1 MENRKLFE
9 CVEILLKTGGLNGC
23 TFTVVLWKRGL
34 KRCEKIDTTKNRQIQ
49 KISKLSSKIDVWRSS
64 RAQRLDNYY
73 GLRKTG
79 SRPGTLT
86 GIRTTRLLELFRRK
100 RLSKRRLF
108 GNPEN
113 RKWHQNRPVEARSA
127 PGPSKNGPRERFWKN
142 TILYWNFD
150 GKMRDLWGI
159 CDPPEPLKL
168 QQAWDENVNSTKFR
182 FPGSVERKSKI
193 DVKREAKSWHF
204 GPPCGHGACGGR
216 LCLPSLTFWC
226 NAKKPCFFE
235 RPKIY

>member
-79 SRPGTLT
+79 SRPGTVPGKIRVTQNLFFARKGSPKGAFLEIPKIENGTKT
-86 GIRTTRLLELFRRK
+86 GRWRQDRHRDPLKTLSRSNFERIR
-100 RLSKRRLF
+100 
-108 GNPEN
+108 NINEN
-113 RKWHQNRPVEARSA
+113 LMGKWEICDEFVIHQNLLNCNKHGTKTSILQNYDSPV
-127 PGPSKNGPRERFWKN
+127 P
-142 TILYWNFD
+142 
-150 GKMRDLWGI
+150 
-159 CDPPEPLKL
+159 
-168 QQAWDENVNSTKFR
+168 
-182 FPGSVERKSKI
+182 
-193 DVKREAKSWHF
+193 
-204 GPPCGHGACGGR
+204 
-216 LCLPSLTFWC
+216 
-226 NAKKPCFFE
+226 
-235 RPKIY
+235 